1 MDHNQRLKLQEMIQ
15 QSECENHTS
24 EIRELKHSSKIRE
37 NVKIIQQTK
46 SKMKTNDFKTLD
58 HALQSKCFFL
68 FQNYTMIYNKL
79 LKDNLDVKILYR
91 FLDVLEC
98 IENGT
103 QDQHEASY
111 EIGVLLKK
119 IYIDKKLEDSPTSN
133 FREIHKD
140 LTFLDY
146 MKEKN
151 K

>member
-1 MDHNQRLKLQEMIQ
+1 MDQNQRLKLKEMIQ
-15 QSECENHTS
+15 QNDCENHTS
-24 EIRELKHSSKIRE
+24 EIRQLKHSYKIRE

-79 LKDNLDVKILYR
+79 LKDNLDIEILYR
-91 FLDVLEC
+91 FLDVLES

-119 IYIDKKLEDSPTSN
+119 IYIDTKLEDTPTSN

-140 LTFLDY
+140 LSFLNY

-151 K
+151 N